1 MDNAHLSLAPVLSP
15 FGDSLVKIDDS
26 IQFTEIVE
34 SNLALLAPNDNIAS
48 RDADHYP
55 DLVAFREEVRAF
67 LKERLPGDLAYR
79 PRMMMSLRED
89 IVRWQRILAD
99 KGWGAPSW
107 SPEHGGAGWTTQQC
121 LIFEEECVAAGTPTQ
136 DIVGQRLLGPV
147 LNAFGNAEQKA
158 QHIPPILNGERI
170 WCQGFSEAE
179 AGSDLASIRT
189 KAERDGDH
197 YVVNGHKSFVSYAH
211 QADWIFMLVRTN
223 SGGDKH
229 SGISLL
235 LADLRSSGITVRP
248 IRSLAGFHHI
258 NEVIFDNAHVP
269 VENRIG
275 EENGGWAVAKFLL
288 DGEHA
293 ATADLAALR
302 AYLWQLK
309 ELGGSERVGGKL
321 LIEQYEFALRLGR
334 FEAELEAIAMMV
346 SRVAALEQALDHSPQ
361 ARALG
366 SMLKLRGTELQQ
378 RLTEF
383 LMESLGDY
391 GAIRQVLDGDGED
404 PFEPLPYFAKNIA
417 SEMFFRRG
425 STIYGGSSEIQRT
438 IIAKTMFGL

>member
-1 MDNAHLSLAPVLSP
+1 M
-15 FGDSLVKIDDS
+15 K
-26 IQFTEIVE
+26 TEDTIHYTGCE
-34 SNLALLAPNDNIAS
+34 ASNLGAYGSSTKLTTTDVV
-48 RDADHYP
+48 P
-55 DLVAFREEVRAF
+55 DLDFTSFREEVRAF
-67 LKERLPGDLAYR
+67 LRSRLPADLAYR
-79 PRMMMSLRED
+79 PRAMMSVRED
-89 IVRWQRILAD
+89 IVRWQRILAE

-107 SPEHGGAGWTTQQC
+107 AREHGGAGWTTQEC

-136 DIVGQRLLGPV
+136 DIVGQKLLGPAV
-147 LNAFGNAEQKA
+147 NIFGSAEQKA
-158 QHIPPILNGERI
+158 QHIPLILNGERI
-170 WCQGFSEAE
+170 WCQGFSEPE

-189 KAERDGDH
+189 KAVRDGDH

-211 QADWIFMLVRTN
+211 QADWIFLLVRTTC
-223 SGGDKH
+223 GGDKH
-229 SGISLL
+229 SGLSLM
-235 LADLRSSGITVRP
+235 LADLRSTGITVRP
-248 IRSLAGFHHI
+248 VRSLAGFLHL
-258 NEVIFDNAHVP
+258 NDVSFDNVRVP
-269 VENRIG
+269 VCNRVG
-275 EENGGWAVAKFLL
+275 QEDEGWTIAKFLL

-321 LIEQYEFALRLGR
+321 LIEKHEFAVRLAR
-334 FEAELEAIAMMV
+334 LEAELEAIAMMV
-346 SRVAALEQALDHSPQ
+346 TRVAVLEQAQDHSSQ

-383 LMESLGDY
+383 LLESLGDN
-391 GAIRQVLDGDGED
+391 GAIRGISADFDED
-404 PFEPLPYFAKNIA
+404 PFAPLPYFAKYIA

>member
-1 MDNAHLSLAPVLSP
+1 M
-15 FGDSLVKIDDS
+15 KIDDGTQHAECKAS
-26 IQFTEIVE
+26 DLTVFV
-34 SNLALLAPNDNIAS
+34 SSPKVVLSDAAL
-48 RDADHYP
+48 HP
-55 DLVAFREEVRAF
+55 DLASFREEVRSF
-67 LKERLPGDLAYR
+67 LRDRLPGDLAYR
-79 PRMMMSLRED
+79 PRRMMSLRD
-89 IVRWQRILAD
+89 DVVRWQRILAEQ
-99 KGWGAPSW
+99 GWGAPSW
-107 SPEHGGAGWTTQQC
+107 AREHGGAGWTTQQC

-136 DIVGQRLLGPV
+136 DVVGQKLLGPV
-147 LNAFGNAEQKA
+147 VNMFGSAKQKA
-158 QHIPPILNGERI
+158 YHIPLILNGERI

-197 YVVNGHKSFVSYAH
+197 YVVDGHKSFVSYAH

-235 LADLRSSGITVRP
+235 LADLRSPGITVRP
-248 IRSLAGFHHI
+248 VRSLAGFQHI
-258 NEVIFDNAHVP
+258 NEVHFDNVRVP

-275 EENGGWAVAKFLL
+275 EENGGWAIARFLL

-309 ELGGSERVGGKL
+309 ELGGSERVAGKL
-321 LIEQYEFALRLGR
+321 LIEQHEFALRLAR
-334 FEAELEAIAMMV
+334 LEAELEAITMMV
-346 SRVAALEQALDHSPQ
+346 SRVAALEQAQDHSS
-361 ARALG
+361 ATRALG

-391 GAIRQVLDGDGED
+391 GAIRGTVEGGAED
-404 PFEPLPYFAKNIA
+404 PFGPLPYFAKNIA

>member
-1 MDNAHLSLAPVLSP
+1 M
-15 FGDSLVKIDDS
+15 KIDDGS
-26 IQFTEIVE
+26 QYARCEASDLTAVVSSLKFVPTDAAPH
-34 SNLALLAPNDNIAS
+34 SDLAL
-48 RDADHYP
+48 
-55 DLVAFREEVRAF
+55 FREEVRAF
-67 LKERLPGDLAYR
+67 LRDRLPGDLAYR
-79 PRMMMSLRED
+79 PRMMMSLRDD
-89 IVRWQRILAD
+89 IVRWQRILAEQ
-99 KGWGAPSW
+99 GWGAPGW
-107 SPEHGGAGWTTQQC
+107 AREHGGAGWTIQQC

-136 DIVGQRLLGPV
+136 DIVGQKLLGPV
-147 LNAFGNAEQKA
+147 VNMFGSPEQKA
-158 QHIPPILNGERI
+158 QHIPLILSGERI

-197 YVVNGHKSFVSYAH
+197 YVVNGQKSFVSYAH

-235 LADLRSSGITVRP
+235 LADLRSPGIKVRP
-248 IRSLAGFHHI
+248 LRSLAGFHHI
-258 NEVIFDNAHVP
+258 NEVIFDNVHVP

-275 EENGGWAVAKFLL
+275 EENGGWTVAKFLL

-309 ELGGSERVGGKL
+309 ELAGSERVGGKL
-321 LIEQYEFALRLGR
+321 LIEQHEFALRLAR
-334 FEAELEAIAMMV
+334 LEAELEAIAMMV
-346 SRVAALEQALDHSPQ
+346 SRVAALEQAQDHSPA

-366 SMLKLRGTELQQ
+366 SMLKLRGAELQQ
-378 RLTEF
+378 LLTEF

-391 GAIRQVLDGDGED
+391 GAIREVARGSAED
-404 PFEPLPYFAKNIA
+404 PFESLPYFAKNIA